1 MTAYG
6 ADQGASAGPE
16 HPEHPEEP
24 VEIPANTPPPAPAV
38 ASTKPILKVAPSA
51 PQVTPST
58 PPVIPPYPSHLLHLS
73 QGLLYPLSRADYRHS
88 DPVHCHPEAPPF
100 VDQPMPPEEPITGET
115 GAVEPSSPHHPSATI

>member
-51 PQVTPST
+51 PQATPRT
-58 PPVIPPYPSHLLHLS
+58 PLVIPPISKPSPS
-73 QGLLYPLSRADYRHS
+73 FEPRIVISIIEYRGL
-88 DPVHCHPEAPPF
+88 CHTFQAL
-100 VDQPMPPEEPITGET
+100 
-115 GAVEPSSPHHPSATI
+115 ATFQSILT